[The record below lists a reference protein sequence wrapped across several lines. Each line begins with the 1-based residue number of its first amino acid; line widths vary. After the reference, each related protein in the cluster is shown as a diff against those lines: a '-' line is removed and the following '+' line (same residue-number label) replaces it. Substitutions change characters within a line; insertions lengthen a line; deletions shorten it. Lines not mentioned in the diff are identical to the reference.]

1 MFLRRALLVVS
12 GTALVAV
19 LVLVTSASPG
29 TVAFPGGNGRIVYNC
44 SPEGSQELCLINADG
59 SGLGYLTQED
69 RYGGTSFDERYPAWS
84 PDGRRVAFVVVG
96 YCMNAIYV
104 MNADRTGL
112 RRVLLEQNAREG
124 LWTIQELS
132 WSPDGNR
139 LVYAKSFRP
148 EQCPY
153 DNPPVIE
160 QLFTISVSGND
171 ERRIT
176 NGDNAT
182 RDFQPAWSPDGS
194 SIAFYHERYVD
205 RGLYVMSPD
214 GSSRRLV
221 DPAGTGYPDW
231 SPDSTRIAYNCTAPV
246 TLQEICVY
254 SQGGGITRL
263 GVGSTPAWSPDGMWI
278 VFALEPGQSQADPG
292 GGIYVMAANGTQR
305 REIDPTTSYAN
316 NGAGHPDWQPCRGVC
331 PPAPGLPSSVK
342 RRQPPPPLFAKVGP
356 GFTIAI
362 RNKARRRVKKLVE
375 GTYSA
380 RINDSSRR
388 HSLHV
393 SGRKGK
399 FDSRTTVSAVVHS
412 QQTWQLEPGSY
423 RYFCDAH
430 KTRMRGRFSVIADPR
445 GPYRP

>member
-19 LVLVTSASPG
+19 LVLVINASPG
-29 TVAFPGGNGRIVYNC
+29 SAAFPGGNGRIVYNC
-44 SPEGSQELCLINADG
+44 FPGSQELCVINADG

-69 RYGGTSFDERYPAWS
+69 RYGETSFDERYPAWS

-96 YCMNAIYV
+96 NCTNSIYV
-104 MNADRTGL
+104 MNGDRTGL
-112 RRVLLEQNAREG
+112 RRVLLERGARAG
-124 LWTIQELS
+124 LWTIHELS

-139 LVYAKSFRP
+139 LVYGKAFN
-148 EQCPY
+148 EGQCPME
-153 DNPPVIE
+153 NPPEIR
-160 QLFTISVSGND
+160 QLFTISVTGND

-176 NGDNAT
+176 NGGRGDW
-182 RDFQPAWSPDGS
+182 DVEPAWSPDGL
-194 SIAFYHERYVD
+194 SIAFYHD
-205 RGLYVMSPD
+205 ILGRGLYVMNPD
-214 GSSRRLV
+214 GSSRRLL
-221 DPAGTGYPDW
+221 DPYGAGYPDW
-231 SPDSTRIAYNCTAPV
+231 SPDGTRIAYDCTTPV
-246 TLQEICVY
+246 TFREICVY

-263 GVGSTPAWSPDGMWI
+263 GIGSTPAWSPDGTQI
-278 VFALEPGQSQADPG
+278 VFALQPGQSQADPG
-292 GGIYVMAANGTQR
+292 GGIYVMAADGTQR
-305 REIDPTTSYAN
+305 REIDPTTGYAN

-380 RINDSSRR
+380 RIYDSSRR

-393 SGRKGK
+393 SGLRGK
-399 FDSRTTVSAVVHS
+399 FDSRTTVSAVVHTR
-412 QQTWQLEPGSY
+412 QTWQLAAGSY

-430 KTRMRGRFSVIADPR
+430 KARMRGRFSVIADPR